1 MWKFLGRAVP
11 LIVFG
16 FLTVAGS
23 AIADESA
30 LWEIGKVDRDT
41 REFALA
47 PNRYQ
52 QYGGDPVFIVGQSQP
67 EADWPYVLPGP
78 ADTWAGGKQH
88 VAVILFGLNKR
99 PNATAVLRIFLADS
113 HDRSP
118 PRLRLSLNG
127 KTIGETDAPR
137 GGPDDSITGDPKR
150 GVASVL
156 EFSLPP
162 EAFQAGTNT
171 LALEN
176 VKGSWIL
183 FDALSLEAPGA
194 ESGPV
199 TDVMILRGV
208 EQLPVLVEQDGR
220 LDTVVR
226 LHVVSGAEA
235 TSAAVRIDDAVVWQ
249 GEIAPG
255 SSAFEIPVPA
265 VDTPRSVALSLVV
278 PPDSAR
284 PAASVEVALRP
295 VRRWEVYLIPHS
307 HVDIGYTHL
316 QSDVEKAHWEY
327 YEQAIAAARRT
338 ADYPPEARFKWNVE
352 VLWATDSYLRQASPE
367 KRAAFIDAVRRGDI
381 GLQALY
387 GNELTALCRPE
398 ELMRLVDCAVKL
410 SSEYDLPIDTAMIS
424 DVPGYTWGL
433 MSVFAEAGVKYM
445 SIGPNGGHRI
455 GYTLREWGDRAFY
468 WKSPSGKHRVLC
480 WVPRVGYW
488 RGFRGTD
495 ELLRYLND
503 ADAAGY
509 PYDLVQLRFC
519 LGDNAGPGVEL
530 SDLVRDWNAR
540 YAYPKLIIAT
550 ASETMHALEDRY
562 GDRIEKVSG
571 DFTPYWEDGAASS
584 ALETGWNRDAAE
596 RLTQAAALWTFL
608 GREPY
613 PVEAFDTAWRNVLLY
628 DEHTWGAH
636 NSIREPDSDFA
647 KGQWAVKREFAVQAK
662 QQSESLLAHAAGGIR
677 NTSQPVDTVAI
688 FNSETWPR
696 TDLIMLPPSLRRAG
710 DRVLDE
716 DGTPIP
722 SQRLSDGSLA
732 FLAEDIPPLAGKRYQ
747 LAEGNPPDSPVP
759 SAAPRLYDDPLR
771 TIELDDAT
779 GSLVSYIDKRA
790 KRQLVDTERG
800 YGLGAY
806 IYVPGRDPTTAA
818 LADDGFAWKLVDTGP
833 VVTIYE
839 ARGPAAGCRE
849 IVRRLL
855 IPAGLDHV
863 ILEIVLDKIA
873 VREKEG
879 VHLAFPFA
887 IDKPTVRMD
896 LAWATIRP
904 EVDQLPGACKNYFT
918 VSRGVDIAGDRFG
931 VTWFTRQAPLVQLG
945 EIRTDVA
952 APFSPDVWLKTIAPS
967 ARLFSYVMNN
977 YWETNYK
984 ADQEGP
990 TPFVYAIRPHGTY
1003 VTSESKR
1010 FLIER
1015 SHPPIVVPMRNGDAL
1030 PAGLLSHVEPDDV
1043 TIEVLRPTRDG
1054 AGLFVQMIN
1063 HGDRQAS
1070 VRLHFREGEPAVY
1083 RSNLAEEK
1091 GERLGSTFPLDSQEV
1106 ISLRIEP

>member
-1 MWKFLGRAVP
+1 M
-11 LIVFG
+11 
-16 FLTVAGS
+16 
-23 AIADESA
+23 
-30 LWEIGKVDRDT
+30 
-41 REFALA
+41 
-47 PNRYQ
+47 
-52 QYGGDPVFIVGQSQP
+52 
-67 EADWPYVLPGP
+67 
-78 ADTWAGGKQH
+78 
-88 VAVILFGLNKR
+88 
-99 PNATAVLRIFLADS
+99 
-113 HDRSP
+113 
-118 PRLRLSLNG
+118 
-127 KTIGETDAPR
+127 
-137 GGPDDSITGDPKR
+137 
-150 GVASVL
+150 
-156 EFSLPP
+156 
-162 EAFQAGTNT
+162 
-171 LALEN
+171 
-176 VKGSWIL
+176 
-183 FDALSLEAPGA
+183 
-194 ESGPV
+194 
-199 TDVMILRGV
+199 
-208 EQLPVLVEQDGR
+208 
-220 LDTVVR
+220 
-226 LHVVSGAEA
+226 
-235 TSAAVRIDDAVVWQ
+235 
-249 GEIAPG
+249 
-255 SSAFEIPVPA
+255 
-265 VDTPRSVALSLVV
+265 
-278 PPDSAR
+278 
-284 PAASVEVALRP
+284 
-295 VRRWEVYLIPHS
+295 
-307 HVDIGYTHL
+307 
-316 QSDVEKAHWEY
+316 QSDVEKAHWKY

-367 KRAAFIDAVRRGDI
+367 QRDAFIAAVRRGDI

-410 SSEYDLPIDTAMIS
+410 SSEYDVPIDTAMIS

-495 ELLRYLND
+495 ELLRYLNE
-503 ADAAGY
+503 AEASGY

-550 ASETMHALEDRY
+550 ASETMHALEARY
-562 GDRIEKVSG
+562 GDQIEEVAG

-596 RLTQAAALWTFL
+596 RLTQAEALWTFL
-608 GREPY
+608 GRKPF
-613 PVEAFDTAWRNVLLY
+613 PDDRFDAAWRNALLY

-636 NSIREPDSDFA
+636 NSIREPDSEFA

-662 QQSESLLAHAAGGIR
+662 KQSEELLAAATDAIR
-677 NTSQPVDTVAI
+677 NPSQPVESLAV
-688 FNSETWPR
+688 FNSETWRR
-696 TDLIMLPPSLRRAG
+696 TDLVVLPASLGRAG
-710 DRVLDE
+710 DEVLDE
-716 DGTPIP
+716 VGRTIP
-722 SQRLSDGSLA
+722 SQRLADGSLA
-732 FLAEDIPPLAGKRYQ
+732 FVAEDIPPLAGKRYR
-747 LAEGNPPDSPVP
+747 LTTGAPKVEVRP
-759 SAAPRLYDDPLR
+759 SEKPRVYDDPLR

-779 GSLVSYIDKRA
+779 GSLVSYVDKRT
-790 KRQLVDTERG
+790 KRQLVDAQRG
-800 YGLGAY
+800 YGFGAY
-806 IYVPGRDPTTAA
+806 IYVPGRDPNTAA
-818 LADDGFAWKLVDTGP
+818 LAADGFPWKLVDTGP

-839 ARGPAAGCRE
+839 SRGPAAGCRE

-855 IPAGLDHV
+855 IPARLDYV

-879 VHLAFPFA
+879 VHLAFPFK
-887 IDKPTVRMD
+887 IDEPTVRMD

-918 VSRGVDIAGDRFG
+918 VSRGVDIADAQFG

-952 APFSPDVWLKTIAPS
+952 TPFSPDVWLKTIEPS

-990 TPFVYAIRPHGTY
+990 TPFVYAIRPHGPY
-1003 VTSESKR
+1003 RVSESKR
-1010 FLIER
+1010 FLMER
-1015 SHPPIVVPMRNGDAL
+1015 SHPLIVVPIRGESAL
-1030 PAGLLSHVEPDDV
+1030 PAGILAGVEPDEATV
-1043 TIEVLRPTRDG
+1043 EVLRPTRDG
-1054 AGLFVQMIN
+1054 AGWFVQMIN
-1063 HGDRQAS
+1063 HGDRRVN

-1091 GERLGSTFPLDSQEV
+1091 GERLGSTFPLDSLEA